1 MRVFSASP
9 RPVAPTT
16 FLLPLGPGPE
26 SIPDGGARVH
36 VPHATGSTSSPT
48 RTGIDGRPVSRASAG
63 AWPDGPMRIPSDSLD
78 DLGATT
84 AELATGDGARDHAP
98 APDPQEAP
106 SGENDAPEYS
116 VPDAT
121 GPRLS
126 RADRARAQ
134 ARAAKLQMQA
144 QAETARRAQAHA
156 TGPAVRD
163 LIE

>member
-1 MRVFSASP
+1 MKRG
-9 RPVAPTT
+9 
-16 FLLPLGPGPE
+16 L
-26 SIPDGGARVH
+26 
-36 VPHATGSTSSPT
+36 STII
-48 RTGIDGRPVSRASAG
+48 RE
-63 AWPDGPMRIPSDSLD
+63 AWPGDSPIQIFSSDLEN
-78 DLGATT
+78 LGATT
-84 AELATGDGARDHAP
+84 AELATGDGAWDHAP

-121 GPRLS
+121 GPRPS